1 MKRINTIIESNTQ
14 PRGNNTLWIKPKE
27 GGGQGIKIR

>member
-1 MKRINTIIESNTQ
+1 MKRINAIIESNTQ

-27 GGGQGIKIR
+27 GGARN

>member
-1 MKRINTIIESNTQ
+1 MKRINAIIESST
-14 PRGNNTLWIKPKE
+14 PPPNNDVLWIKPKE

>member
-14 PRGNNTLWIKPKE
+14 PKGNNTLWIKPKE
-27 GGGQGIKIR
+27 GGARN

>member
-1 MKRINTIIESNTQ
+1 MKRINAIIESNTQ

-27 GGGQGIKIR
+27 GGQGIKTR